1 MKSLS
6 PLLFLA
12 PLALTACKLGPNF
25 HSAETGAGDTW
36 KEGRATPNASLPDA
50 WWRLFGDSELNR
62 LVDRALA
69 ANNDLAAAKS
79 RLDTSRALIGL
90 DRARLFPTLDLTGE
104 AGISRLSQ
112 DAIGANLP
120 PGIAIELERQ
130 RYRSTF
136 NLAYDLDLWGKN
148 KRLLEASS
156 AEAAANEAV
165 LDAQRLGIAAE
176 VARQYFL
183 LRGLDTQEAVLRD
196 TLKSREQALDLQ
208 KSRADAGLTDGLA
221 SGRAR
226 TELELANHDLAAVQ
240 RQRGAAEHALAV
252 LCGNAPSSFRVS
264 RRDSL
269 PKLPSIRPG
278 LPAEV
283 LARRPDVRASEQ
295 RLRAANARI
304 GAAMAAFYPNLSLS
318 GSAGFESVD
327 VRRFLDWENRVLSL
341 GANLAAPIF
350 DGGANKA
357 NLSASRSRFDEALA
371 AHRQTLLIAL
381 REVEDALVDLN
392 GLARSRRAL
401 EAALASARDT
411 RSLSQERFDK
421 GLTNYLE
428 VVDLDRS
435 VLQIRLSLA
444 QIEAQQRISLAAL
457 AKALGGGWGAK

>member
-1 MKSLS
+1 MKSLLPILS
-6 PLLFLA
+6 IA
-12 PLALTACKLGPNF
+12 ALTLPSCKLGPNF
-25 HSAETGAGDTW
+25 HRLETGAGDTW
-36 KEGRATPNASLPDA
+36 KEGHATPNASLPDA

-69 ANNDLAAAKS
+69 ANHDLAAAKS

-120 PGIAIELERQ
+120 PGIAIDLERQ

-183 LRGLDTQEAVLRD
+183 LRGLDAQEAVLRD

-240 RQRGAAEHALAV
+240 RQRGSAEHALAV
-252 LCGNAPSSFRVS
+252 LCRNAPSSFSVS
-264 RRDSL
+264 RRGSL

-357 NLSASRSRFDEALA
+357 NLSASRSRFDEALSG
-371 AHRQTLLIAL
+371 HRQTLLVAL
-381 REVEDALVDLN
+381 REVEDALVDLH
-392 GLARSRRAL
+392 GLARSRRSL
-401 EAALASARDT
+401 EAALVSARDT
-411 RSLSQERFDK
+411 RGLSQERFDK

-444 QIEAQQRISLAAL
+444 QVEAQQRISLAAL
-457 AKALGGGWGAK
+457 AKALGGGWGGK